1 VGDQRGAHVWYVTMD
16 CRDPERL
23 AAFWKDLL
31 EVEIAGTFG
40 KNFVFLKRPSQDALA
55 MAFQRV
61 PEDKVGKNRAH
72 VDVHV
77 EDLEATTTWIEANG
91 GRRIEDHLEE
101 DLHWRVVADP
111 ENNEFCLVPVHQG
124 TDA

>member
-1 VGDQRGAHVWYVTMD
+1 MSDQRRAHLRYVTMD

-40 KNFVFLKRPSQDALA
+40 KTFVFLQRPSEDAVA

-61 PEDKVGKNRAH
+61 PEDKVGKNRVH

-77 EDLEATTTWIEANG
+77 EDLEATTTWIEGNG

-101 DLHWRVVADP
+101 DFRWRIVADP
-111 ENNEFCLVPVHQG
+111 EDNEFCLVPVHQAA
-124 TDA
+124 DA